1 MKRVIIVPRNGY
13 VNRLQALVSARLLSD
28 QLGATLHAVWE
39 PESVAPASWKSIFD
53 ATDPPALF
61 EDPNI
66 LSGLGISLSH
76 GATGLSDPS
85 KFTVFL
91 AGGMA
96 GEQHYMPAL
105 KARLKGDCQQLVIV
119 AGGKF
124 TLHGPSVL
132 SPDASRIFS
141 AERRGIYRGI
151 NFNSAI
157 RELVGDGL
165 HNNPDPFLALHLR
178 YSDRNIQA
186 PSRRQIRR
194 AVRGAVDAGLMKAF
208 LASDTPK
215 QLSEWQAVLIELGFD
230 TWALGQSQAP
240 RSEAQG
246 AVRALADWLVLG
258 EASYLVYFASS
269 SFGEEAAACLVGGQ
283 AVPLET
289 SSMRKWGI
297 HAATLVEA
305 AVTYPQRHWMRRG

>member
-1 MKRVIIVPRNGY
+1 VKRVVIVPRNGY
-13 VNRLQALVSARLLSD
+13 VNRLQAMVSARLLAD
-28 QLGATLHAVWE
+28 QLGATFHTVWE
-39 PESVAPASWKSIFD
+39 PESAAPASWRSIFD

-76 GATGLSDPS
+76 AATGVSDAAKS
-85 KFTVFL
+85 TVFL

-96 GEQHYMPAL
+96 GEQYFMPAL
-105 KARLKGDCQQLVIV
+105 KTRLERDWQQLVIV

-124 TLHGPSVL
+124 TLRGSSIL
-132 SPDASRIFS
+132 SPDASRFF
-141 AERRGIYRGI
+141 ATERREIYRSI

-157 RELVGDGL
+157 REVVDEGL
-165 HNNPDPFLALHLR
+165 RNNPDPFLALHLR
-178 YSDRNIQA
+178 YSDRNVQA
-186 PSRRQIRR
+186 PSRQQIRR
-194 AVRGAVDAGLMKAF
+194 AVMGAADAGLEKAF

-215 QLSEWQAVLIELGFD
+215 RISAWQGVLTDLGFD
-230 TWALGQSQAP
+230 SWTLAHSQAS

-269 SFGEEAAACLVGGQ
+269 SFGEEAAACLLGGRSI
-283 AVPLET
+283 PLET
-289 SSMRKWGI
+289 SAVRKFGVQTS
-297 HAATLVEA
+297 TLVRA
-305 AVTYPQRHWMRRG
+305 ALTYPQRHWVGRD